1 MKKKEYQ
8 RPEIYIIPIYCNN
21 PLLSHSPGNIDVGD
35 DPWGGGWDGK
45 EDDFDDFDDD
55 FGKNGSDQN
64 NSPEQESFDSWGL
77 WKNSWQ

>member
-8 RPEIYIIPIYCNN
+8 RPEIYMIPIYCHN

-45 EDDFDDFDDD
+45 EDDIEDD
-55 FGKNGSDQN
+55 FGENGSDQN
-64 NSPEQESFDSWGL
+64 DSPEQESFDSWGL

>member
-8 RPEIYIIPIYCNN
+8 RPEIYMIPIYCHN

-45 EDDFDDFDDD
+45 EDDFEDD
-55 FGKNGSDQN
+55 FGENGSDQN
-64 NSPEQESFDSWGL
+64 DSPE
-77 WKNSWQ
+77 